1 LLLKDN
7 RASEAAPW
15 LKKLI
20 AADPDGFAT
29 LSLQARSLLAEG
41 NTDQVQPLAEE
52 YLQQRLEQAKSP
64 ADRSKLLL
72 SVGNLYSQL
81 HMDRAA
87 ERTIRSAMTE
97 NAADYAS
104 LATWLAGHEKL
115 PEAIELCLGAVAHD
129 ETPQAAT
136 LLTRLLVLG
145 HADKETA
152 RRVEP
157 LLQKA
162 LRQHGEQVEFLF
174 TLATWRLVADQN
186 EEAVMLLRKVL
197 AAEPRHLMALNNLAT
212 ALGEQPATDA
222 EACELIGRAIAQAG
236 PLVELLD
243 TKGTLLL
250 AAGDVDGAVK
260 VLRDATSRSSSDP
273 RHFFHLALAL
283 RRAGKLPE
291 SRVALE
297 RAHKLSI
304 DAAVLTPKNQRL
316 LSELEQ
322 DLKN

>member
-1 LLLKDN
+1 LLLKDK

-20 AADPDGFAT
+20 AADPDGFVT
-29 LSLQARSLLAEG
+29 LNLQARSLLAAG
-41 NTDQVQPLAEE
+41 NADQAQPLVEE
-52 YLQQRLEQAKSP
+52 FLQQRLEQAKSS
-64 ADRSKLLL
+64 ADRAKLLL

-87 ERTIRSAMTE
+87 ERTLRSAMAE

-104 LATWLAGHEKL
+104 LATWLAGHGKL

-129 ETPQAAT
+129 ETPQSAMM
-136 LLTRLLVLG
+136 LTRILVVG
-145 HADKETA
+145 HADRETA

-157 LLQKA
+157 FLQKA
-162 LRQHGEQVEFLF
+162 LRQHADHVELLF
-174 TLATWRLVADQN
+174 TLATWRLVAEQS
-186 EEAVMLLRKVL
+186 EEAVTLLRKVL

-212 ALGEQPATDA
+212 VLGEQSATTS

-250 AAGDVDGAVK
+250 ASGDVEGAVK

-291 SRVALE
+291 SREALQ
-297 RAHKLSI
+297 RAQKLSI
-304 DAAVLTPKNQRL
+304 DSAVLTPKHRRL

-322 DLKN
+322 DLNG